1 MARLP
6 RLVVPHQP
14 LHIMH
19 RGNNRQDIFNS
30 EDDMLRIKDD
40 IKEALK
46 KSGCALH
53 TYVIMTNHLHLLVT
67 PESKEKLAIFMQT
80 MANRYVRYYN
90 ALHKRTGTIWEG
102 RYKSCLVDADSYLF
116 TLYKYIE
123 MNPVKAN
130 MVADI
135 SEYPWSSYS
144 YNALGMPD
152 ELITEHVLYTGI
164 CEKEELRCSRYIEM
178 FNQLNINK
186 QRKDIVKATLAGE
199 VYGTDS
205 FHSKISKLIN
215 RVTRLSSHGG
225 DRKSEAYKK
234 NQAG

>member
-1 MARLP
+1 
-6 RLVVPHQP
+6 
-14 LHIMH
+14 
-19 RGNNRQDIFNS
+19 
-30 EDDMLRIKDD
+30 
-40 IKEALK
+40 
-46 KSGCALH
+46 
-53 TYVIMTNHLHLLVT
+53 MTNHLHLLVT